1 MDKKVLFGK
10 EARNAIL
17 QGVKKITDA
26 VRVTMGAS
34 GKCVLIGE
42 SVYQDGFIKQ
52 LPTIISKDG
61 FTVTKHFSLADP
73 IENRGALLI
82 KEAAFRTV
90 EAAGD
95 ATTCTCVLAEAII
108 SGGMELVNQGANSQ
122 EVKKGI
128 DKAVERAVAELKEIS
143 ILIGDDNDKI
153 FQVASVSANNDPAIG
168 RLIADAFKKIGPEG
182 MIDIEAGKGVKTEI
196 KIADGYKWQ
205 YDNWISPFFVN
216 KPDKQ
221 VCEFEDPLILLYQSR
236 ITHHTQVKRAVELAN
251 SQSRPLLI
259 VCEDAEGEG
268 LAFLAIN
275 NHNKAIRVCVTKSPG
290 FREERRIEMEDIALL
305 TGGTYISDIR
315 GVDIK
320 EIELENLGQAR
331 KCIVSKEET
340 IIIGG
345 VHDGEG
351 LENLLNEL
359 RMNLAQAKNEEERF
373 PIEKRIA
380 KLTGGV
386 AVIQVGAATETEM
399 KEKLDRFDDAVRS
412 TKAAISEGFVA
423 GGGTAFIRISQKLLK
438 QKSIIDDDRD
448 KGEYLIQ
455 RILTTPLRQMAH
467 NSGVDDNAIFNKV
480 AAASGNM
487 GYNTLSGQIEDLVQ
501 CGIID
506 STKALRCALI
516 NAASIAG
523 MLIISECLIEAVA

>member
-10 EARNAIL
+10 DARSAIL
-17 QGVKKITDA
+17 EGVKKITDA

-42 SVYQDGFIKQ
+42 AVYQDGFLRQ

-61 FTVTKHFSLADP
+61 FTVTKYFSLSDP

-90 EAAGD
+90 ESAGD
-95 ATTCTCVLAEAII
+95 ATTLTCILSEAII
-108 SGGMELVNQGANSQ
+108 SAGIELVNQGANSQ

-128 DKAVERAVAELKEIS
+128 DSAVEKAVAELKEMS
-143 ILIGDDNDKI
+143 ILIGDNNDKI

-182 MIDIEAGKGVKTEI
+182 MIDIEAGKSVKTEI

-251 SQSRPLLI
+251 ANSRPLLI

-275 NHNKAIRVCVTKSPG
+275 NHNKAVRVCVTKSPA

-320 EIELENLGQAR
+320 EIEVENLGQAK

-345 VHDGEG
+345 IHDGEG

-359 RMNLAQAKNEEERF
+359 RMNLAQAKNEEERH

-386 AVIQVGAATETEM
+386 AVFQVGAATETEM
-399 KEKLDRFDDAVRS
+399 KEKLDRFDDAVRA
-412 TKAAISEGFVA
+412 TKAAIAEGFVA
-423 GGGTAFIRISQKLLK
+423 GGGTAFIRIAQKIEFPNGESLTDFQRGERLIF
-438 QKSIIDDDRD
+438 SI
-448 KGEYLIQ
+448 LSS
-455 RILTTPLRQMAH
+455 PLRQMAMNAGVEHEKVYH
-467 NSGVDDNAIFNKV
+467 NVWV
-480 AAASGNM
+480 ASNNM
-487 GYNTLSGQIEDLVQ
+487 GYNTKTAQIEDLVES
-501 CGIID
+501 GIID
-506 STKALRCALI
+506 STKALRCALV

>member
-1 MDKKVLFGK
+1 
-10 EARNAIL
+10 
-17 QGVKKITDA
+17 
-26 VRVTMGAS
+26 
-34 GKCVLIGE
+34 
-42 SVYQDGFIKQ
+42 
-52 LPTIISKDG
+52 
-61 FTVTKHFSLADP
+61 
-73 IENRGALLI
+73 
-82 KEAAFRTV
+82 
-90 EAAGD
+90 
-95 ATTCTCVLAEAII
+95 
-108 SGGMELVNQGANSQ
+108 
-122 EVKKGI
+122 
-128 DKAVERAVAELKEIS
+128 
-143 ILIGDDNDKI
+143 
-153 FQVASVSANNDPAIG
+153 
-168 RLIADAFKKIGPEG
+168 
-182 MIDIEAGKGVKTEI
+182 
-196 KIADGYKWQ
+196 
-205 YDNWISPFFVN
+205 
-216 KPDKQ
+216 
-221 VCEFEDPLILLYQSR
+221 
-236 ITHHTQVKRAVELAN
+236 
-251 SQSRPLLI
+251 
-259 VCEDAEGEG
+259 

-275 NHNKAIRVCVTKSPG
+275 NHNKAIRVCVTIAPA

-305 TGGTYISDIR
+305 TGGTYVSDIR

-320 EIELENLGQAR
+320 EIELENLGSAR

-345 VHDGEG
+345 IHDGEG
-351 LENLLNEL
+351 LESLLNEL

-412 TKAAISEGFVA
+412 TKAAIAEGFVA
-423 GGGTAFIRISQKLLK
+423 GGGTAFIRISQKLWK

-455 RILTTPLRQMAH
+455 RILTTPLRQMAQ
-467 NSGVDDNAIFNKV
+467 NSGVDPDLIQEQVLKAK
-480 AAASGNM
+480 GNI
-487 GYNTLSGQIEDLVQ
+487 GYNTKTGHIEDLVE